1 MQTTPDLVESP
12 VGSFTL
18 LRHHHSSSL
27 SWAAILAGV
36 AAALAAQVLFV
47 MLGAGLGFAIYHPLT
62 NDNPVAD
69 LGTGAIV
76 IHGISAV
83 VSLWFG
89 GWIAG
94 RFTPFVS
101 RAAGGLHGLLVWCA
115 STVLGIVVVAT
126 GAGWIMGD
134 LSKLVSGGLAAA
146 GKPAAAIAGVGADA
160 AKDAAKQSTD
170 TISSFVDEAVAG
182 RQGGANGPM
191 TANSIAAKR
200 EVGLAAARLFNPMN
214 EGKEAE
220 NRAALA
226 STLVN
231 RAGVSQADADRM
243 VREWSDS
250 YDRLKADLAAA
261 KEQAAQKAKVAAEE
275 AAKVLT
281 IVSLATFFAFVL
293 GAAAAAGGGRQG
305 ALAAFRRDYGA
316 VVTR

>member
-1 MQTTPDLVESP
+1 MQTTSDLVESP
-12 VGSFTL
+12 DGSFTL
-18 LRHHHSSSL
+18 LRHHHTTSL

-47 MLGAGLGFAIYHPLT
+47 MLGAGLGFAIYHPIT

-69 LGTGAIV
+69 LGTGAVI

-101 RAAGGLHGLLVWCA
+101 RASGGLHGLLVWCA
-115 STVLGIVVVAT
+115 ATVLGIVVVAT

-134 LSKLVSGGLAAA
+134 LSKLVSGGLSAA
-146 GKPAAAIAGVGADA
+146 GKPAAALAGAGADA
-160 AKDAAKQSTD
+160 AKDAAKQSSD
-170 TISSFVDEAVAG
+170 TLSSFVDEAVAS
-182 RQGGANGPM
+182 RQGGANTP
-191 TANSIAAKR
+191 ASASSVAAKR
-200 EVGLAAARLFNPMN
+200 EVGLAVARLFNPMN
-214 EGKEAE
+214 EEKMAE
-220 NRAALA
+220 NKTALTNA
-226 STLVN
+226 LVN
-231 RAGVSQADADRM
+231 QAGLSPTDADRL
-243 VREWSDS
+243 VRDWSDS
-250 YDRLKADLAAA
+250 YARVKADLAAA
-261 KEQAAQKAKVAAEE
+261 KEQAAQTAKVAAEE

-305 ALAAFRRDYGA
+305 ALAAFRHDYGA
-316 VVTR
+316 TVLK